1 MIPEHVKTALNEE
14 GKKISLLFPGFYGK
28 IIFNFQNEYVSS
40 TVEQSV
46 RITEPLSEGAINES
60 RN

>member
-1 MIPEHVKTALNEE
+1 MIDKQTKDALNKE
-14 GKKISLLFPGFYGK
+14 GKRLSLLFPDFYGK

-46 RITEPLSEGAINES
+46 RITEPLSKGAKK
-60 RN
+60 